1 MVIADGEEIGASFAR
16 YVDENRRAWHNLLDA
31 ARREKFPSSR
41 KFERAFTPFNLRS
54 GEKQASEFRSFA
66 GTARELL
73 PFNPYLAFTLRL
85 PSYAVQLLRE
95 TFPPP
100 AIYPNPPGNTSSL
113 SRRYERASP
122 SSSSTGARAPS
133 GILAA
138 SIVGSGAF
146 PPLRCLQTFER
157 LRQTVKSVPAENSR

>member
-1 MVIADGEEIGASFAR
+1 MRTARKLAPVSRDTSTKIDERGIIFSMPPVGKNSRRRGSSNALSRPSTFAPAK
-16 YVDENRRAWHNLLDA
+16 N
-31 ARREKFPSSR
+31 K
-41 KFERAFTPFNLRS
+41 LRN
-54 GEKQASEFRSFA
+54 FVRS
-66 GTARELL
+66 RELL

-100 AIYPNPPGNTSSL
+100 AIYPNPPGDTSSL